1 MVLLL
6 GTLIMTHTIGSLFM
20 ALLLFGSWVAFRVY
34 AHLVKPAKCF
44 PVTIPLLFTGGLL
57 IWWTY
62 DGGSSLETM
71 IDLVNQRFTA
81 DYFIIDR
88 FISLPQPD
96 PVMTWTALV
105 DTGTYFLF
113 LFLPLLGMLYFF
125 SRRGTKLLF
134 NLGVIGAVPLATL
147 TLSFLLPI
155 EVMQDRWTFFA
166 ALLNGIAMA
175 VTLMLLYGGLA
186 ERGVGMKYFALG
198 VLLMLL
204 CPLTGLAIVN
214 SVAST
219 DLEYFMPYSSSS
231 PLSTSEL
238 TAATTARE
246 IWGPP
251 VMMDFRFYFTQKWAS
266 PETRDFTLH
275 LYENNFSAEE
285 PGLVLI
291 REKIIQAPEFLIS
304 QIRIPYYDVDRALIS
319 SGFSRVY
326 DTGTVRGYR
335 GMGSADSAI
344 NTLE

>member
-1 MVLLL
+1 
-6 GTLIMTHTIGSLFM
+6 
-20 ALLLFGSWVAFRVY
+20 
-34 AHLVKPAKCF
+34 
-44 PVTIPLLFTGGLL
+44 
-57 IWWTY
+57 
-62 DGGSSLETM
+62 
-71 IDLVNQRFTA
+71 
-81 DYFIIDR
+81 
-88 FISLPQPD
+88 
-96 PVMTWTALV
+96 
-105 DTGTYFLF
+105 
-113 LFLPLLGMLYFF
+113 
-125 SRRGTKLLF
+125 
-134 NLGVIGAVPLATL
+134 
-147 TLSFLLPI
+147 
-155 EVMQDRWTFFA
+155 
-166 ALLNGIAMA
+166 
-175 VTLMLLYGGLA
+175 
-186 ERGVGMKYFALG
+186 
-198 VLLMLL
+198 MLL

-275 LYENNFSAEE
+275 LYQNNFSAEE